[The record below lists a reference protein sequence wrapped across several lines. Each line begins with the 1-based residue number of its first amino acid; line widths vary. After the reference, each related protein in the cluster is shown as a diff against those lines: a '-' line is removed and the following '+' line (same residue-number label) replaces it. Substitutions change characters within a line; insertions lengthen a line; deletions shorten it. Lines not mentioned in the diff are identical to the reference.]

1 MSSASTLPGN
11 NIDLVME
18 GFRRLNYDFDGAPDR
33 PASSISDF
41 SIDRINIYKD
51 DQNELKSGLLPLL
64 RQQILTFLSAL
75 DPSALYEESD
85 AHFEYILQIQSDLE
99 DTLRD
104 INSTVVAVRNMDL
117 EDLSTND
124 QHLEVIKVFVLFT
137 LEDKLNCIIF
147 RYFGGFFGDCWLLF
161 EELRLSGQ
169 DPSRSDRDIAGE
181 PVQLAELKA
190 ETLAW
195 IERLIEYVNRS
206 DWDLV
211 QLVWRDSPME
221 SINQLLSRVQILI
234 NPIGTTA
241 NNDEHFISGARREP
255 ALRLA
260 QSVIS
265 LMKLSRLLFDKLST
279 GYRVNRRSSFTNM
292 CSNQLEL
299 LSGLSVSVEL
309 KLAPL
314 PHLVKLAI
322 GPSEAIVGPEVVQ
335 LVEGLL
341 NRFQPSLLL
350 IVSYVIPIIPDT
362 NGLSTHTY
370 LTAWLTDWNNTLHV
384 AANNVIKAAKS
395 FESHLV

>member
-11 NIDLVME
+11 NIDLVIE

-41 SIDRINIYKD
+41 SIDRIDIYKD

-99 DTLRD
+99 DTLWD
-104 INSTVVAVRNMDL
+104 INSTVVGVRNLDL

-124 QHLEVIKVFVLFT
+124 HHLEVIKVFVLFT
-137 LEDKLNCIIF
+137 LEDKLDYIIF
-147 RYFGGFFGDCWLLF
+147 RYFGGFFGD
-161 EELRLSGQ
+161 
-169 DPSRSDRDIAGE
+169 SDE